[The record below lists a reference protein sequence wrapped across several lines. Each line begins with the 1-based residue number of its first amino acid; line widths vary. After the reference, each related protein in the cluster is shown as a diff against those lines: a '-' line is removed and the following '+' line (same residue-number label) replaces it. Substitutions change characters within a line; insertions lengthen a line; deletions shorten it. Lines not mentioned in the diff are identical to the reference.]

1 MAFVLPRAAV
11 SPVFRSKMNLL
22 LWLDN
27 ALAALEE
34 RPRQVIGRRMG
45 LRGPP
50 MTLAQIGA
58 QMGLTR
64 EWIRQ
69 LEVQGFR
76 SLESDAPWFRELERD
91 LFQRLAARSRALS
104 LLGAE
109 ELEDRLQGAGRH
121 PRVVAYLLRKLG
133 PQRLYLVSVSDVF
146 YLIDL
151 PPAAWD
157 RWLSRSRRQLRSVD
171 RASWSEARCREE
183 IRIAKPEILPAT
195 RDLLWQVLREQFYWS
210 GVSASGSLIPTTA
223 AQAVR
228 QILAETPKPLH
239 FSEFCKHVNTLLAK
253 EVSPQSIRNAV
264 AHTGLLLGRGI
275 YGESRH
281 IPIGAEDRA
290 RVVEAAETCMA
301 RHAPDRQWHASELIE
316 GVQIELGVVPGL
328 DQYVLDILLRASCR
342 LQRLGRLMWQL
353 NSADAVMQDRIHIR
367 QAVVDI
373 LRTAHRP
380 MTTDAIHDRL
390 VRKRGVSPYFQVHP
404 GHGVKRLGP
413 NLWGLCEW
421 EKSTP
426 LLELDAG
433 TQGRP

>member
-1 MAFVLPRAAV
+1 
-11 SPVFRSKMNLL
+11 
-22 LWLDN
+22 
-27 ALAALEE
+27 
-34 RPRQVIGRRMG
+34 MG
-45 LRGPP
+45 LRGEP

-64 EWIRQ
+64 ERIRQ
-69 LEVQGFR
+69 LEAQGFR
-76 SLESDAPWFRELERD
+76 SLESDAAWFRELECD

-104 LLGAE
+104 FLGAE
-109 ELEDRLQGAGRH
+109 ELEDRLHGVGRH

-146 YLIDL
+146 YLVDL
-151 PPAAWD
+151 SPVAWD
-157 RWLSRSRRQLRSVD
+157 KWLSRSRRHLRSAA
-171 RASWSEARCREE
+171 RAGWSEARCREE
-183 IRIAKPEILPAT
+183 IRIRIAKPETLPAT
-195 RDLLWQVLREQFYWS
+195 RDLLWQVLRDQFCGS
-210 GVSASGSLIPTTA
+210 GVSASWSLMPTTA

-239 FSEFCKHVNTLLAK
+239 FSEFCKRINMLLAK

-264 AHTGLLLGRGI
+264 ARAGLLLGRGV
-275 YGESRH
+275 YGEPRH
-281 IPIGAEDRA
+281 IQIEAEDRA

-301 RHAPDRQWHASELIE
+301 RHAPERQWHASELIE

-328 DQYVLDILLRASCR
+328 DQYVLDVLLRASSR
-342 LQRLGRLMWQL
+342 LQRLGRLVWQL
-353 NSADAVMQDRIHIR
+353 NSADAALQDRIHIQ

-373 LRTAHRP
+373 LRAANRP

-404 GHGVKRLGP
+404 GHGVKCLGP

-433 TQGRP
+433 TKVHP